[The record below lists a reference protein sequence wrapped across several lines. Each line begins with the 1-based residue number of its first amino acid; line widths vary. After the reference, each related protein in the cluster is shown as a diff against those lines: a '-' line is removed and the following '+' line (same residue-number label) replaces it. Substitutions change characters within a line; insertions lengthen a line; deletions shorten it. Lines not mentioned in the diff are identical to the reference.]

1 MKIQK
6 ILKQAEGK
14 TLEFKKEIP
23 KNRQNFLKTVV
34 AFANGAGGQKS
45 EVRGQKSEV
54 RGQRSEVGY
63 GNKTD
68 KICKG
73 LESL

>member
-1 MKIQK
+1 MKIQE
-6 ILKQAEGK
+6 ILKQPVDK
-14 TLEFKKEIP
+14 SLEFKKEIP
-23 KNRQNFLKTVV
+23 KNRQNLLKTVV
-34 AFANGAGGQKS
+34 AFANGAGGY
-45 EVRGQKSEV
+45 KSEV

-68 KICKG
+68 KICEG